1 MRNMS
6 RGEAMAFLADGTKT
20 GKLATASPTGAPHVA
35 PLWFVVAGD
44 DLVFT
49 TGRDSLKA
57 RHLRANPRAAL
68 AVDIETFPYHFVL
81 ARGPVNIQ
89 DDAADLLTWA
99 TAIAGRYVPPGRA
112 EEYGRSYADA
122 RELLCRLRVDHLTGA
137 RDVVA

>member
-1 MRNMS
+1 
-6 RGEAMAFLADGTKT
+6 
-20 GKLATASPTGAPHVA
+20 
-35 PLWFVVAGD
+35 VVRRRRD

-68 AVDIETFPYHFVL
+68 AVDIEAFPYHFVL
-81 ARGPVNIQ
+81 ARGQVSIQ
-89 DDAADLLTWA
+89 DDAADLLIWA
-99 TAIAGRYVPPGRA
+99 TAIAARYVPPGRA

-122 RELLCRLRVDHLTGA
+122 LELLCRLRVDHLTGA

>member
-1 MRNMS
+1 MS
-6 RGEAMAFLADGTKT
+6 REEAMAFLAEGTRT
-20 GKLATASPTGAPHVA
+20 GKLATASRTGAPHVA

-57 RHLRANPRAAL
+57 GHLRANPRAAL
-68 AVDIETFPYHFVL
+68 AVDTEAFPYPFVL
-81 ARGPVNIQ
+81 ARGPVSIQ
-89 DDAADLLTWA
+89 DDAADLLTWT

-112 EEYGRSYADA
+112 EEYGRVYAEA
-122 RELLCRLRVDHLTGA
+122 GELLCRLGGEHVTGA